1 MINLR
6 LYRGSL
12 LFVPLAIVI
21 AMFSLQSVPD
31 GRVATIAPDS
41 FDGARAAA
49 LARNLAEL
57 APSPEPGGD
66 SDETLARLVT
76 ERFGEIAG
84 VQVSEQTFE
93 ADGKELRN
101 VIAVLPGESER
112 QIVLMA
118 GRDASR
124 GPGGSAAASTA
135 ALLEIASGFGGS
147 THSKTLVF
155 VSSDGTWIG
164 AEGARQFISGYSDI
178 DRVEEVVVL
187 SQPAA
192 ITPRQPLLVPWS
204 SGPQSTSIELARTAA
219 TAIANETNRVPADES
234 TITELSRL
242 AFPSGLGEQ
251 APLIEEGI
259 DAVRISSS
267 GERPP
272 DPEVDEPDDISA
284 TTLGEFGR
292 AALSTMLALDE
303 AEERLE
309 HGPNAYV
316 GLVGNLLPGWA
327 LSVVALSLIL
337 PLLLVA
343 VEAVGRARR
352 PEDVVAALRWVL
364 SRSLPFA
371 GALLATYVFCL
382 VGLIPTPEFPY
393 DPGAYGLD
401 TAGKIAS
408 ALIAAALIAAI
419 VVVQPWRPPP
429 FRARAAAASATVAVI
444 AVAGLGLWITDP
456 YLALVLVP
464 ALHAWLLLCAEE
476 TAVGSL
482 LAALITVV
490 ALAPAIAFLV
500 ALGSR
505 LGVGSDALWQLLILL
520 GDRQIGFVLALLGCV
535 LIGAGLAAVALAR
548 SRIGAAPPE
557 VSPGGRSPAA

>member
-6 LYRGSL
+6 LYRASL
-12 LFVPLAIVI
+12 LLAPLAIVI

-31 GRVATIAPDS
+31 GGEATIAPDS
-41 FDGARAAA
+41 FDGSRAAG

-57 APSPEPGGD
+57 APSPQPGSD
-66 SDETLARLVT
+66 SDETLARLVA
-76 ERFGEIAG
+76 ERFGQIGG
-84 VQVSEQTFE
+84 VEVSEQTFE
-93 ADGKELRN
+93 ADGDELRN

-118 GRDASR
+118 GRDTDR

-164 AEGARQFISGYSDI
+164 AEGARRFIRGYSDI
-178 DRVEEVVVL
+178 DRVEGVVVL

-219 TAIANETNRVPADES
+219 NAIANETNRVPADES
-234 TITELSRL
+234 TLSELSRL

-272 DPEVDEPDDISA
+272 DPEVDEADDISS

-292 AALSTMLALDE
+292 AALATMFALDE
-303 AEERLE
+303 AEQPSE
-309 HGPNAYV
+309 HGPNAYI
-316 GLVGNLLPGWA
+316 GLAGNLLPGWA
-327 LSVVALSLIL
+327 LSVVALALIL

-343 VEAVGRARR
+343 FEAVARAARR
-352 PEDVVAALRWVL
+352 PENVFASLRWVL
-364 SRSLPFA
+364 SRSLPFG
-371 GALLATYVFCL
+371 GALLATYLLCL

-393 DPGAYGLD
+393 DPGAYGFD
-401 TAGKIAS
+401 TAGKV
-408 ALIAAALIAAI
+408 ALGLVAAALVAAMA
-419 VVVQPWRPPP
+419 VVQPWRRPPH
-429 FRARAAAASATVAVI
+429 RAREAAAAVSVGVI
-444 AVAGLGLWITDP
+444 ALAGLGLWLADP

-482 LAALITVV
+482 LAGLIT
-490 ALAPAIAFLV
+490 ALALVPAIAFLV

-505 LGVGSDALWQLLILL
+505 LGVGSDDVLWQLTILL
-520 GDRQIGFVLALLGCV
+520 GDRQISVVLALLGC
-535 LIGAGLAAVALAR
+535 LLLGAGLAALALAR
-548 SRIGAAPPE
+548 SRIDAPPPDTS
-557 VSPGGRSPAA
+557 VSRG

>member
-204 SGPQSTSIELARTAA
+204 SGPQSTSIELATSSPGPPRQRSRT
-219 TAIANETNRVPADES
+219 R
-234 TITELSRL
+234 
-242 AFPSGLGEQ
+242 Q
-251 APLIEEGI
+251 
-259 DAVRISSS
+259 
-267 GERPP
+267 
-272 DPEVDEPDDISA
+272 
-284 TTLGEFGR
+284 
-292 AALSTMLALDE
+292 
-303 AEERLE
+303 
-309 HGPNAYV
+309 
-316 GLVGNLLPGWA
+316 
-327 LSVVALSLIL
+327 
-337 PLLLVA
+337 
-343 VEAVGRARR
+343 
-352 PEDVVAALRWVL
+352 
-364 SRSLPFA
+364 
-371 GALLATYVFCL
+371 
-382 VGLIPTPEFPY
+382 
-393 DPGAYGLD
+393 
-401 TAGKIAS
+401 IAS
-408 ALIAAALIAAI
+408 
-419 VVVQPWRPPP
+419 PP
-429 FRARAAAASATVAVI
+429 T
-444 AVAGLGLWITDP
+444 
-456 YLALVLVP
+456 
-464 ALHAWLLLCAEE
+464 
-476 TAVGSL
+476 
-482 LAALITVV
+482 
-490 ALAPAIAFLV
+490 
-500 ALGSR
+500 SR
-505 LGVGSDALWQLLILL
+505 
-520 GDRQIGFVLALLGCV
+520 
-535 LIGAGLAAVALAR
+535 
-548 SRIGAAPPE
+548 
-557 VSPGGRSPAA
+557 RSPSSRGSPSPRGSASRRR